1 MVKDMPLVFS
11 LVKFELQILSKTQDM
26 IKMAKGDG
34 TGNRYST
41 SDLMM
46 FFFSTQMTSLALA
59 ILDEIRNVSLSFAM
73 APESAPHEKY
83 FSSYDQMTTR
93 ELNL

>member
-41 SDLMM
+41 SDLMIV
-46 FFFSTQMTSLALA
+46 FVNPDDFFSSCYLG
-59 ILDEIRNVSLSFAM
+59 
-73 APESAPHEKY
+73 
-83 FSSYDQMTTR
+83 
-93 ELNL
+93 